1 MTQSPPPFRMDY
13 ASPMTTKYG
22 RRFGRGIFG
31 WVLFIG
37 LAIMLFLLLRQ
48 QQTNTQDISLSEFKD
63 SLLNGKVRMVVVEND
78 QIVGEFNAANPNA
91 PARFRVQL
99 SQGMGASWGFIE

>member
-1 MTQSPPPFRMDY
+1 MTQAPPPFRMDY

-48 QQTNTQDISLSEFKD
+48 QRTSTQDISLSEFKD
-63 SLLNGKVRMVVVEND
+63 SLVAGKVRTVQVESD
-78 QIVGEFNAANPNA
+78 EIVGQFNTADPNSD
-91 PARFRVQL
+91 RFRVQL
-99 SQGMGASWGFIE
+99 PEGMGASWSFLQW